1 MLSLYDLTTAAYQ
14 LQIMLESGEIDEQIL
29 TDTLNSMGD
38 KEKIESTCKVIR
50 NLETTAAAFK
60 AEKERMTERQKTA
73 ENGVKRLKQAL
84 LDYLTASN
92 QKKASAGLFTV
103 SVGTS
108 KAVNISNEDALPDNF
123 FVPQPPKI
131 DRTAIGN
138 AIKSGVEVPGAEIV
152 ESRYVRIK

>member
-38 KEKIESTCKVIR
+38 KEKIENTCKVIR
-50 NLETTAAAFK
+50 NLEAAAAAFK

-123 FVPQPPKI
+123 LIPQPPKV

>member
-1 MLSLYDLTTAAYQ
+1 MASLYDLTVAAFN

-38 KEKIESTCKVIR
+38 KEKIENTCKVIR
-50 NLETTAAAFK
+50 NLEAQAAAFK

-123 FVPQPPKI
+123 LIPQPPKV